1 MGYPLL
7 SFQVLFM
14 ASYYGRFDYV
24 VDDKGRVNVPARFRR
39 AAGAESDE
47 RYVITLGLDRC
58 IYVYPPEQWS
68 LIENK
73 LRQLSS
79 DLPEQRRYIRIVGA
93 NASDSKVDAQGRIAL
108 PRNLL
113 NTLGVDKNVIIIGA
127 FDHIEIW
134 KPEAYQEFMG
144 KGPSYEEVAEQ
155 IFRPRTDQ
163 KE

>member
-1 MGYPLL
+1 
-7 SFQVLFM
+7 M
-14 ASYYGRFDYV
+14 AFFYGRYEYV
-24 VDDKGRVNVPARFRR
+24 IDEKWRINVPAKFRK
-39 AAGAESDE
+39 AAGAGSDE

-68 LIENK
+68 LIEK
-73 LRQLSS
+73 RLRQLSN
-79 DLPEQRRYIRIVGA
+79 DLPEERRYIRIVGA

-113 NTLGVDKNVIIIGA
+113 NELNIDKNIVIIGA
-127 FDHIEIW
+127 FDHIEVW
-134 KPEAYQEFMG
+134 KPEAYEEFMK
-144 KGPSYEEVAEQ
+144 KGPSYEEVAER

>member
-1 MGYPLL
+1 
-7 SFQVLFM
+7 M
-14 ASYYGRFDYV
+14 AFFYGRFDYV
-24 VDDKGRVNVPARFRR
+24 IDEKGRVNVPAKFRK
-39 AAGAESDE
+39 AAGTESDE

-58 IYVYPPEQWS
+58 IYVYPPDQWS
-68 LIENK
+68 LIEKK
-73 LRQLSS
+73 LRQLSN
-79 DLPEQRRYIRIVGA
+79 DLPEERRYIRIVGA

-113 NTLGVDKNVIIIGA
+113 NTLGIEKNVTIIGA

-134 KPEAYQEFMG
+134 RPQAYEEFDK

-155 IFRPRTDQ
+155 IFRPRMNQ